1 MNNQYQEKIFSIGS
15 GIKSFVKLNIVL
27 FLIVLMFFINY
38 FAWNDDSKVSIF
50 IFIIFSEPFIILY
63 STINCFKPYE
73 KIKKIEFDK
82 EQPKEWIALSIVIIF
97 LSLFSLIFLGANIP
111 YPSTI
116 IFLIL
121 MTNFMVALY
130 SVFFHPVAIGFYEAN
145 VYSEK
150 STVFD
155 YIFKYIAIFFSGINY
170 YVQITLLKLPLFI
183 NKLIAIVFV
192 LLLLWQ
198 AFGVIGLFE

>member
-50 IFIIFSEPFIILY
+50 IFIIFAEPFIILY